1 MNVLIADETNDVDGT
16 GELLEM
22 AVMVLERERVPE
34 DSEVAIVLVDVAT
47 MTLLNERH
55 RGKDGPTDVLSF
67 PLEDAEPGSPPVRL
81 PGGPPIHLGD
91 IFIAPS
97 VVRENAATNGVSFEE
112 ELALVTVHGL
122 LHLLGWDHEVQEEA
136 ELMEA
141 REREY
146 LAVAGR
152 AGP

>member
-1 MNVLIADETNDVDGT
+1 VNVLIADETNDVDGT

-67 PLEDAEPGSPPVRL
+67 PLEDAEPGFPPVRL

-136 ELMEA
+136 EFMEA

>member
-22 AVMVLERERVPE
+22 AVMVLEREWVPE

-91 IFIAPS
+91 IFVAPS

>member
-16 GELLEM
+16 GDLLEL

-81 PGGPPIHLGD
+81 PGGPPLHLGD

-97 VVRENAATNGVSFEE
+97 VVRGNAATNGVSFEE

-122 LHLLGWDHEVQEEA
+122 LHLLGWDHELGEEA

-141 REREY
+141 REGEY
-146 LAVAGR
+146 LAVVGR
-152 AGP
+152 TRP

>member
-1 MNVLIADETNDVDGT
+1 MNVLIADETSGVDGT
-16 GELLEM
+16 DELLEM

-34 DSEVAIVLVDVAT
+34 DSEVAIVLVDVET
-47 MTLLNERH
+47 MAALNEQH

-97 VVRENAATNGVSFEE
+97 VVRGNAATNGVSFEDE
-112 ELALVTVHGL
+112 FALVTVHGL
-122 LHLLGWDHEVQEEA
+122 LHLLGWDHEIQGDA

-146 LAVAGR
+146 LAVVGR
-152 AGP
+152 ARP